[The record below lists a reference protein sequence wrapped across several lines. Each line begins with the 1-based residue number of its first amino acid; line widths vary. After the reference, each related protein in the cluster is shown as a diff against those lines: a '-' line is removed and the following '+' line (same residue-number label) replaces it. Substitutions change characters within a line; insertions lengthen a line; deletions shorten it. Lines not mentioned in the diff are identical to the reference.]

1 MVLGR
6 NWDLDN
12 MKTCFDGK
20 FEEKKELLILMS
32 TSEQNNDSTLE

>member
-12 MKTCFDGK
+12 METWFDGK
-20 FEEKKELLILMS
+20 FEEKKELLILMF
-32 TSEQNNDSTLE
+32 TSKQNNDSTLE